1 MADTTPV
8 YARIDTNL
16 KNQSEAILNR
26 LGISLSSFISMMLSQ
41 VVLHEGLPFEV
52 RIPEKPI
59 AAGAL
64 TKEELE
70 KELEKGIESSENEKT
85 YTSEEVEKILK
96 EKYNF

>member
-16 KNQSEAILNR
+16 KNQSEAILKR
-26 LGISLSSFISMMLSQ
+26 LGLSLSSFISMMLSQ
-41 VVLHEGLPFEV
+41 VVLNDGLPIDI

-70 KELEKGIESSENEKT
+70 KELEKGVESSENERT
-85 YTSEEVEKILK
+85 YTSEEVEKIMK
-96 EKYNF
+96 DKYNF

>member
-16 KNQSEAILNR
+16 KNQSEAILKR
-26 LGISLSSFISMMLSQ
+26 LGLSLSSFISMMLSQ
-41 VVLHEGLPFEV
+41 VVLNDGLPIDI

-70 KELEKGIESSENEKT
+70 KELEKGMESSKSERT
-85 YTSEEVEKILK
+85 YTSEEVEKIMK

>member
-16 KNQSEAILNR
+16 KNQSEAILKR
-26 LGISLSSFISMMLSQ
+26 LGLSLSSFISMMLSQ
-41 VVLHEGLPFEV
+41 VVLNNGLPFNIC
-52 RIPEKPI
+52 IPEKPI

-70 KELEKGIESSENEKT
+70 KELEKGLDDIESGET
-85 YTSEEVEKILK
+85 YTSEESDALLK
-96 EKYNF
+96 EKYNL

>member
-16 KNQSEAILNR
+16 KNQSEAILKR

-41 VVLHEGLPFEV
+41 VVLNDGLPFDI

-70 KELEKGIESSENEKT
+70 EELEKGLDDIESGET
-85 YTSEEVEKILK
+85 YTSEESDALLK
-96 EKYNF
+96 EKYNL

>member
-16 KNQSEAILNR
+16 KDQSEAILKR
-26 LGISLSSFISMMLSQ
+26 LGLSLSSFISMMLSQ
-41 VVLHEGLPFEV
+41 VVLNDGLPFDI

-59 AAGAL
+59 AAGTL

-70 KELEKGIESSENEKT
+70 KELEKGVESSESEKT
-85 YTSEEVEKILK
+85 YTSEEVEEIMKD
-96 EKYNF
+96 KYNF

>member
-16 KNQSEAILNR
+16 KNQSEAILKR
-26 LGISLSSFISMMLSQ
+26 LGLSLSSFISMMLSQ
-41 VVLHEGLPFEV
+41 VVLNDGLPFDI

-59 AAGAL
+59 AAGTL

-70 KELEKGIESSENEKT
+70 KELEKGVESSESEKT
-85 YTSEEVEKILK
+85 YTSEEVEEIMKD
-96 EKYNF
+96 KYNF